1 MFRFA
6 LFALA
11 LFATP
16 SFAASPHD
24 ATSKGGMVVSVSP
37 AATDV
42 GVAILKAG
50 GNAVDAAVAVGFSE
64 AVTWPEAGNI
74 GGGGF
79 MLVYPGGKAKP
90 VVIDFRETAPA
101 KATPDMFVKGI
112 DYQSAVTAGVPGTV
126 RGFEL
131 AHKKFGKLKWA
142 DVLAPAVKLAEDGFP
157 VTEALAK
164 RLNGVLA
171 DKKTTNAE
179 FKRVFGK
186 EGGEWKEGDVL
197 KQPDLA
203 KTLKVIADKGAD
215 GFYTG
220 PVAELIEK
228 EMTASGGLISLDDLK
243 GYKAVEREPITGTYR
258 GFDVIAAPP
267 PSSGGITLLL
277 ALNMLEKHDV
287 KAHPWGSAET
297 THLVAEAMRRGF
309 AERAKHLGDPD
320 FVKIP
325 AHLTT
330 KEHAKKLF
338 ADFDPDKATKSESLA
353 GDIKI
358 SDGGPDTTHYG
369 VVDKDGM
376 AVSTTYTLENAFG
389 CRVVVRGA
397 GFILNNEM
405 TDFNHKPGVTTR
417 TGLIGTD
424 ANVIVPGKRML
435 SSMCPTILAKD
446 GKVVLVTGSPGG
458 RTIINTVLGIVVNV
472 ADYGADVRTAVDA
485 PRMHHQWFPDRI
497 MLEEQAGIE
506 ELEKALKAKGHIVTK
521 TKTQGD
527 GHSIWIDPKTGV
539 RTGAADKRLD
549 GAAKGE

>member
-1 MFRFA
+1 MPRFA
-6 LFALA
+6 LVALLVA
-11 LFATP
+11 SPLL
-16 SFAASPHD
+16 AASPHD
-24 ATSKGGMVVSVSP
+24 ATSSGGMVVSVSP
-37 AATDV
+37 PATDV
-42 GVAILKAG
+42 GVAILKVG
-50 GNAVDAAVAVGFSE
+50 GNAVDAAVAVGFTE

-79 MLVYPGGKAKP
+79 MLVYPGGKDKP

-101 KATPDMFVKGI
+101 SAKADLFTKGVN
-112 DYQSAVTAGVPGTV
+112 YQSITTAGVPGTV

-131 AHKKFGKLKWA
+131 AHKSFGKLKWA

-157 VTEALAK
+157 VTDGLAK
-164 RLNGVLA
+164 RLNMITT
-171 DKKTTNAE
+171 DTKTTNAE
-179 FKRVFGK
+179 FLRVFKK
-186 EGGEWKEGDVL
+186 EGEWKAGDVL

-203 KTLKVIADKGAD
+203 KTLKMIATKGAD

-220 PVAELIEK
+220 PVAELIAA
-228 EMTASGGLISLDDLK
+228 EMKASGGLISLDDLK
-243 GYKAVEREPITGTYR
+243 AYKAVQREPIVGTYR

-277 ALNMLEKHDV
+277 ALKMLETQDV
-287 KAHPWGSAET
+287 KKNPWGAADT
-297 THLVAEAMRRGF
+297 MHLVAEAMRRGF
-309 AERAKHLGDPD
+309 AERAKYLGDPD

-325 AHLTT
+325 PHLTT
-330 KEHAKKLF
+330 KDHAKKLF
-338 ADFDPDKATKSESLA
+338 ADFDPNKATKSETLA

-358 SDGGPDTTHYG
+358 SDGGPDTTHYS
-369 VVDKDGM
+369 VVDSAGM

-389 CRVVVRGA
+389 CRVVVKGA

-424 ANVIVPGKRML
+424 ANVIAPGKRML
-435 SSMCPTILAKD
+435 SSMCPTILTKD
-446 GKVVLVTGSPGG
+446 GKAVLVTGSPGG

-485 PRMHHQWFPDRI
+485 PRLHHQWFPDRI
-497 MLEEQAGIE
+497 TLEDRPGFA
-506 ELEKALKAKGHIVTK
+506 ELEQALKAKGHALAKVKI
-521 TKTQGD
+521 QGD
-527 GHSIWIDPKTGV
+527 GHSIWIDPKTGL

-549 GAAKGE
+549 GSAKGE

>member
-1 MFRFA
+1 MPRFA
-6 LFALA
+6 VFALLLLTA
-11 LFATP
+11 PL
-16 SFAASPHD
+16 FAASPHD

-42 GVAILKAG
+42 GVDILKKG
-50 GNAVDAAVAVGFSE
+50 GNAVDAAVAVGFAE

-79 MLVYPGGKAKP
+79 MVVYPGGTGKP
-90 VVIDFRETAPA
+90 VVFDYRETAPA
-101 KATPDMFVKGI
+101 SAKPDMFVKGI

-126 RGFEL
+126 RGLEL
-131 AHKKFGKLKWA
+131 AHKTYGKLKWA
-142 DVLAPAVKLAEDGFP
+142 DVIGPATKLADDGFP
-157 VTEALAK
+157 ITEGLAK
-164 RLNGVLA
+164 RLNSVTS

-179 FKRVFGK
+179 FQRLFGK
-186 EGGEWKEGDVL
+186 KEPWKAGDVL

-203 KTLKVIADKGAD
+203 KTLKLIAEKGAD

-220 PVAELIEK
+220 SVAELIAA
-228 EMTASGGLISLDDLK
+228 EMKASGGLISTDDLK
-243 GYKAVEREPITGTYR
+243 GYMAVQREPITGTYR

-267 PSSGGITLLL
+267 PSSGGITLVL
-277 ALNMLEKHDV
+277 ALNMLETQDV
-287 KAHPWGSAET
+287 KKHPWGSAET

-330 KEHAKKLF
+330 KDHPKKLF
-338 ADFDPDKATKSESLA
+338 ADFDPDKATKSEALA

-358 SDGGPDTTHYG
+358 ADGGPDTTHYG

-376 AVSTTYTLENAFG
+376 AVSNTYTLENAFG
-389 CRVVVRGA
+389 CRVVVKGA

-405 TDFNHKPGVTTR
+405 TDFNHKPGVTTK

-424 ANVIVPGKRML
+424 ANVIAPGKRML

-446 GKVVLVTGSPGG
+446 GKAVLVTGSPGG
-458 RTIINTVLGIVVNV
+458 RTIINTVLGVVVNV

-485 PRMHHQWFPDRI
+485 PRLHHQWFPDKI
-497 MLEEQAGIE
+497 TLEDRPGFE
-506 ELEKALKAKGHIVTK
+506 ELEKALKAKGHAVQK
-521 TKTQGD
+521 TKLIGD
-527 GHSIWIDPKTGV
+527 AHSIWIDPKTGV

-549 GAAKGE
+549 GKAAGE

>member
-1 MFRFA
+1 MRSH
-6 LFALA
+6 LA
-11 LFATP
+11 LSALLML
-16 SFAASPHD
+16 AAPLLAAEPHD

-50 GNAVDAAVAVGFSE
+50 GNAVDAAVAVGFAE

-79 MLVYPGGKAKP
+79 MVVYPGGGAKP
-90 VVIDFRETAPA
+90 VVIDYRETAPA
-101 KATPDMFVKGI
+101 AATPDMFAKGVN
-112 DYQSAVTAGVPGTV
+112 YQSVLTAGVPGTV
-126 RGFEL
+126 RGLEL
-131 AHKKFGKLKWA
+131 AHKTLGKLKWA
-142 DVLAPAVKLAEDGFP
+142 EVVAPAVKLAEDGFP
-157 VTEALAK
+157 ITGGLAK
-164 RLNGVLA
+164 RLSGV
-171 DKKTTNAE
+171 KSSNAE
-179 FKRVFGK
+179 FTRLFTKKDG
-186 EGGEWKEGDVL
+186 WKAGDVL

-203 KTLKVIADKGAD
+203 KTLKLIAEKGAD

-220 PVAELIEK
+220 AVAELIAA
-228 EMTASGGLISLDDLK
+228 EMKASGGLITADDLK
-243 GYKAVEREPITGTYR
+243 GYKAVQREPIVGTYR
-258 GFDVIAAPP
+258 GYDVVAAPP

-277 ALNMLEKHDV
+277 ALNMLETHDV
-287 KAHPWGSAET
+287 KKHPWGSVET

-325 AHLTT
+325 PHLTG
-330 KEHAKKLF
+330 KDHAKKLF
-338 ADFDPDKATKSESLA
+338 ADFDPTKATKSESLA
-353 GDIKI
+353 GDIKV
-358 SDGGPDTTHYG
+358 SDGGTDTTHYG
-369 VVDKDGM
+369 VVDRDGM
-376 AVSTTYTLENAFG
+376 AVSNTYTLENAFG
-389 CRVVVRGA
+389 CKVVVRGA

-417 TGLIGTD
+417 SGGIGTE
-424 ANVIVPGKRML
+424 ANVIAPGKRML
-435 SSMCPTILAKD
+435 SSMCPVVLAKD
-446 GKVVLVTGSPGG
+446 GKAVLVTGSPGG

-485 PRMHHQWFPDRI
+485 PRLHHQWFPDKLT
-497 MLEEQAGIE
+497 LEERPGYE
-506 ELEKALKAKGHIVTK
+506 ELEKGLKAKGHAVAK
-521 TKTQGD
+521 VKGQGD

>member
-1 MFRFA
+1 MLPLTLA
-6 LFALA
+6 ALA
-11 LFATP
+11 L
-16 SFAASPHD
+16 AASPHD
-24 ATSKGGMVVSVSP
+24 ATSTAGMVVSVSP

-42 GVAILKAG
+42 GVDTLKRG
-50 GNAVDAAVAVGFSE
+50 GNAVDAAVAVGFAE

-79 MLVYPGGKAKP
+79 MLVYPGGTEP
-90 VVIDFRETAPA
+90 PMVIDYRETAPA
-101 KATPDMFVKGI
+101 SAKPDLFVKGVN
-112 DYQSAVTAGVPGTV
+112 YQSAVTAGVPGTV
-126 RGFEL
+126 RGLEK
-131 AHKKFGKLKWA
+131 AHKKYGKLKWA
-142 DVLAPAVKLAEDGFP
+142 DVVAPAVKLAEDGFP
-157 VTEALAK
+157 VTESLAK

-186 EGGEWKEGDVL
+186 DGGEWKAGDVL

-203 KTLKVIADKGAD
+203 KTLKLVAEKGSN
-215 GFYTG
+215 GFYKG
-220 PVAELIEK
+220 VVAELIAA
-228 EMTASGGLISLDDLK
+228 EMKASGGLISTDDLK
-243 GYKAVEREPITGTYR
+243 GYVAVPRVPVTGTYR
-258 GFDVIAAPP
+258 GYDVIGAPP
-267 PSSGGITLLL
+267 PSSGGTTLML
-277 ALNMLEKHDV
+277 ALNMLETHDV
-287 KAHPWGSAET
+287 KKHPWGSAET

-309 AERAKHLGDPD
+309 AERAKYLGDPD

-330 KEHAKKLF
+330 KDHAKKLF
-338 ADFDPDKATKSESLA
+338 ADFDPDKATKSDTLA
-353 GDIKI
+353 GDIKL

-376 AVSTTYTLENAFG
+376 AVSNTYTLENAFG
-389 CRVVVRGA
+389 CRVVVKGA

-405 TDFNHKPGVTTR
+405 TDFNHRPGVTTK
-417 TGLIGTD
+417 TGLIGTE
-424 ANVIVPGKRML
+424 ANVIAPGKRML

-446 GKVVLVTGSPGG
+446 GKAVLVTGSPGG
-458 RTIINTVLGIVVNV
+458 RTIINTVLGVVLNV

-485 PRMHHQWFPDRI
+485 PRVHHQWFPDRI
-497 MLEEQAGIE
+497 SLEDRPGYE
-506 ELEKALKAKGHIVTK
+506 ELEKGLKAKGHAVAK
-521 TKTQGD
+521 VKGQGD

>member
-1 MFRFA
+1 MLLSAF
-6 LFALA
+6 LSLA
-11 LFATP
+11 VGFSST
-16 SFAASPHD
+16 PHD
-24 ATSKGGMVVSVSP
+24 ASSKGGMIVSVSP

-42 GVAILKAG
+42 GVAILKKG
-50 GNAVDAAVAVGFSE
+50 GNAVDAAVAVGFAE

-79 MLVYPGGKAKP
+79 MVVYPGGKAKP
-90 VVIDFRETAPA
+90 VVIDYRETAPA
-101 KATPDMFVKGI
+101 SAKFDMFEKGI

-126 RGFEL
+126 RGMEL
-131 AHKKFGKLKWA
+131 AHQKFGKLKWA
-142 DVLAPAVKLAEDGFP
+142 EVVEPAVKLAGDGFP
-157 VTEALAK
+157 VTDGLAK

-186 EGGEWKEGDVL
+186 AIGEWKAGDVL
-197 KQPDLA
+197 KQPDLG
-203 KTLKVIADKGAD
+203 KTLKLIAEKGAD

-220 PVAELIEK
+220 AVAELIAT
-228 EMTASGGLISLDDLK
+228 EMKASGGLITTDDLK
-243 GYKAVEREPITGTYR
+243 GYKAVQREPIIGTYR
-258 GFDVIAAPP
+258 GYDVIAPPP

-277 ALNMLEKHDV
+277 ALNMLETHDV
-287 KAHPWGSAET
+287 KKHPWGSAET

-309 AERAKHLGDPD
+309 AMRARYLGDPD
-320 FVKIP
+320 FVRIP
-325 AHLTT
+325 DFLQVKAQ
-330 KEHAKKLF
+330 AKKLF
-338 ADFDPDKATKSESLA
+338 ADFDPTKAIKSESLA

-358 SDGGPDTTHYG
+358 ADGGPDTTHYG

-376 AVSTTYTLENAFG
+376 AVSNTYTLENAFG

-405 TDFNHKPGVTTR
+405 TDFNHKPGVTTK

-424 ANVIVPGKRML
+424 ANVIAPGKRML

-446 GKVVLVTGSPGG
+446 GKAVLVTGSPGG
-458 RTIINTVLGIVVNV
+458 RTIINTVLGIVINV

-497 MLEEQAGIE
+497 VLEEQAGME
-506 ELEKALKAKGHIVTK
+506 ALEKALKAKGHTVTK
-521 TKTQGD
+521 AKVQGD

-539 RTGAADKRLD
+539 RTGAADRRLD
-549 GAAKGE
+549 GSAKGE